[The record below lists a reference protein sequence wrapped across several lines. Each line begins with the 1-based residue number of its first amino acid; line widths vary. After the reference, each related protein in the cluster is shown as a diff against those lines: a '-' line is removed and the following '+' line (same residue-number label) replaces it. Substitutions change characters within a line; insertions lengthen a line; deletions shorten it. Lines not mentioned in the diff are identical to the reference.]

1 MGHNKPFQLILI
13 HGYQGYLIKF
23 SNVGRPGIPFISEVK
38 QKCTELGVVWVTN
51 LIPTLGGDK
60 NTYQNAKGN

>member
-1 MGHNKPFQLILI
+1 MMIHLNKITFEE
-13 HGYQGYLIKF
+13 G
-23 SNVGRPGIPFISEVK
+23 ISEVK

-60 NTYQNAKGN
+60 NTYQNARGK